1 MYNEVKRGEIFY
13 VEIPYATG
21 HEMEKDRPGIIV
33 SCDELNKNSPVV
45 AVVMCSASSKRELP
59 EHITIRSTPV
69 QSTALCEHI
78 YTVDRS
84 RLDKWVGRC
93 SKAEMAAVDIGIMSG
108 LGLGAYDLASHEEAS
123 LEEPQGCDT
132 GEANGS
138 ILALVRAEAERD
150 TYKGLCESLMGR
162 MSMEWRTGA

>member
-45 AVVMCSASSKRELP
+45 AVVMCTASSKRELP
-59 EHITIRSTPV
+59 EHITIRATPV

-84 RLDKWVGRC
+84 RLGKWVGRC

-108 LGLGAYDLASHEEAS
+108 LGLGAYDLARSQEAS
-123 LEEPQGCDT
+123 PEKPQSCDT
-132 GEANGS
+132 GAANNS
-138 ILALVRAEAERD
+138 MLALVRAEAERD
-150 TYKGLCESLMGR
+150 TYKGLYERLLD
-162 MSMEWRTGA
+162 SMTMERRIGA